1 MMMMR
6 MMMMMRV
13 TMQHTVIVIE
23 QLLNASLEVC
33 MNEDTV
39 VGACVEGRFVNAS
52 VSTMQYT
59 SSHTHRPV
67 IALS

>member
-39 VGACVEGRFVNAS
+39 VGACVEGRVRERICVDDAIYFV
-52 VSTMQYT
+52 T
-59 SSHTHRPV
+59 HT
-67 IALS
+67 